1 LKATSTIVVSNVAAP
16 SPVYTTSIVKGAP
29 GHTVNVLC
37 MPGVVGSRS
46 MEMIGIAGSA
56 VTLNKKQERPKP
68 TTLTNLMGSFS

>member
-1 LKATSTIVVSNVAAP
+1 
-16 SPVYTTSIVKGAP
+16 
-29 GHTVNVLC
+29 